1 MIVMNIKLDNFFAFR
16 DFVMNFSYPKKIVKS
31 YISTEHLPGL
41 PRFRYK
47 KLLILMGS
55 NASGKTSLGQMFN
68 HIFNLMM
75 RKQTERLV
83 KSVCD
88 MSREARAE
96 LDFVPST
103 TPFMLCRIEV
113 KISPVKGASEPEIT
127 ARFRRTRLKATDS
140 YESASKRIDA
150 EEGEYSDY
158 IDELRDIPV
167 IGYFFSYPMDV
178 HPDTV
183 PSYGNGKYREILEKV
198 LRVLD
203 AGIENVEAVADVKDA
218 YKIHMVNGQDV
229 LIQEGHIV
237 NTSLL
242 SSGTKAGIGIADI
255 LTAMKGHMCGFYYCD
270 ERFSY
275 VQSEIEKAVLSLML
289 ELLGESEQLIFTT
302 HNTEMLTLPLPRH
315 SYAFLKKTVTET
327 GSELLCVNASEYLK
341 RNTGSLRRA
350 VENDIFSVLPDTH
363 EINRIAGKRPHA

>member
-1 MIVMNIKLDNFFAFR
+1 
-16 DFVMNFSYPKKIVKS
+16 
-31 YISTEHLPGL
+31 
-41 PRFRYK
+41 
-47 KLLILMGS
+47 
-55 NASGKTSLGQMFN
+55 
-68 HIFNLMM
+68 
-75 RKQTERLV
+75 
-83 KSVCD
+83 
-88 MSREARAE
+88 
-96 LDFVPST
+96 
-103 TPFMLCRIEV
+103 
-113 KISPVKGASEPEIT
+113 
-127 ARFRRTRLKATDS
+127 
-140 YESASKRIDA
+140 
-150 EEGEYSDY
+150 
-158 IDELRDIPV
+158 
-167 IGYFFSYPMDV
+167 MDV

-327 GSELLCVNASEYLK
+327 GSEILCVNASEYLK

-363 EINRIAGKRPHA
+363 EINRIADE